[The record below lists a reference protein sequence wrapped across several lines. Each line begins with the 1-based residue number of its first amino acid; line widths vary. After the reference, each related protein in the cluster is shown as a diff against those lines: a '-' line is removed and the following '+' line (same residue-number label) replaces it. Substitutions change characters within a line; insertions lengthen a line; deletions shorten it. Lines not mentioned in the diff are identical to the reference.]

1 MLSLLAQ
8 GGGYL
13 RNIGWACI
21 ARRWVS
27 GWWILQRALAVQDLK
42 WVWVMAWSHIV
53 ELLWLLWLLLLDP
66 WMAREHICP
75 VFSMR
80 KAMLK
85 LNLFCSSQ
93 RGFIF

>member
-21 ARRWVS
+21 ARRRVS
-27 GWWILQRALAVQDLK
+27 GWWILRRALAVRDLE
-42 WVWVMAWSHIV
+42 WVWVTAWSRIV
-53 ELLWLLWLLLLDP
+53 ELLWLLRLLLLDP
-66 WMAREHICP
+66 WMVREHTCP
-75 VFSMR
+75 VSSTR
-80 KAMLK
+80 KAVSK